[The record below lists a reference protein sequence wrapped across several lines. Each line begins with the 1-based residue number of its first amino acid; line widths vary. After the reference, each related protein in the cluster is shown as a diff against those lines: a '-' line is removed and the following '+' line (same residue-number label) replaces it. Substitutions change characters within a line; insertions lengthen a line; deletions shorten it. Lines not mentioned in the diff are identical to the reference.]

1 MKKLIVRHFE
11 ELHNVLHPDGSLT
24 QEKRA
29 DPKCFLVETSLDGS
43 ATVRFSPPSG
53 YSGTYYY
60 GEFKSQ
66 QAAENFV
73 RDDAAIWSALAAL
86 EAEGKARAPK
96 KWDFDELYA
105 AVEKNPRDSEAVNR
119 LGWWLEMFDGYDSWN
134 GEEFFLS
141 EVDPQCCGFLR
152 YIYAFDCDEFEGVAS
167 LDELVDEDVFEQ
179 LGFAHSY

>member
-29 DPKCFLVETSLDGS
+29 
-43 ATVRFSPPSG
+43 
-53 YSGTYYY
+53 
-60 GEFKSQ
+60 
-66 QAAENFV
+66 
-73 RDDAAIWSALAAL
+73 
-86 EAEGKARAPK
+86 
-96 KWDFDELYA
+96 
-105 AVEKNPRDSEAVNR
+105 
-119 LGWWLEMFDGYDSWN
+119 
-134 GEEFFLS
+134 
-141 EVDPQCCGFLR
+141 DPQCCGFLR